1 MQESIE
7 RLNAQPRAE
16 KPAFDTPLNTW
27 FLLDKVRG
35 EKTLP
40 AFYQGG
46 NSGLIA
52 SIDYLLLGTEHA
64 QLIEASPLL
73 IKLNHTQ
80 LSDSLYKYIQQERSG
95 IFIQAKDD
103 NILTHLQYLFSMQS
117 ESDGAVYA
125 RYYDPIFWTA
135 LQLSLADQQQNIW
148 GNLQKVHT
156 LAPESSEQQSSYI
169 NWSTPEVNNQNIYI
183 KPEHLIKLD
192 NAFEVVGEMLRL
204 LTHVIYPASAQQIQ
218 KLTKEQLHNALTNL
232 REFNKA
238 GIEQVD
244 YLQRLLPWS
253 INQPSIIQKT
263 EIAQLLNADLLD
275 YEKIDQIEQ
284 IMKEQSNG

>member
-7 RLNAQPRAE
+7 RLNTQPRAE
-16 KPAFDTPLNTW
+16 KPLFDNNLNTW

-40 AFYQGG
+40 AFYQGS
-46 NSGLIA
+46 NAGLIA

-80 LSDSLYKYIQQERSG
+80 LSDSLYKHIQQERSG
-95 IFIQAKDD
+95 IFIQASDE
-103 NILTHLQYLFSMQS
+103 NILPHLQYLFSMQS

-148 GNLQKVHT
+148 GNLKKVYT
-156 LAPESSEQQSSYI
+156 LAPESRIDQLSFIKWDAPTQEI
-169 NWSTPEVNNQNIYI
+169 NTIYTCPTTP
-183 KPEHLIKLD
+183 IKLD
-192 NAFEVVGEMLRL
+192 HSFDEISLDIQLLGLLYQIKHQESLAITQQQTRDLLINLKIFHTFNISRTDHLTRL
-204 LTHVIYPASAQQIQ
+204 V
-218 KLTKEQLHNALTNL
+218 KLC
-232 REFNKA
+232 
-238 GIEQVD
+238 
-244 YLQRLLPWS
+244 
-253 INQPSIIQKT
+253 INQPHYSLQPEVQHILKQD
-263 EIAQLLNADLLD
+263 IAS
-275 YEKIDQIEQ
+275 YEKVQQLEQ
-284 IMKEQSNG
+284 LA